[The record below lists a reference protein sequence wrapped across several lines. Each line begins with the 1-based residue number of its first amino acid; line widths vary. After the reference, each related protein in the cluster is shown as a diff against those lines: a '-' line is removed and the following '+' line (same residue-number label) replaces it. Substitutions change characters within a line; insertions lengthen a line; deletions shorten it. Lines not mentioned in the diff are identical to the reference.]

1 MKRKKRLIKDKARTI
16 IEYIHK
22 VKGYATANEIAEETG
37 LSYLTVQKYLKE
49 LEDDKIILNVNK
61 GSKQKKYSLNYDK
74 ILGEKR

>member
-22 VKGYATANEIAEETG
+22 VKGYTTANEIAEETG

-74 ILGEKR
+74 ILKE